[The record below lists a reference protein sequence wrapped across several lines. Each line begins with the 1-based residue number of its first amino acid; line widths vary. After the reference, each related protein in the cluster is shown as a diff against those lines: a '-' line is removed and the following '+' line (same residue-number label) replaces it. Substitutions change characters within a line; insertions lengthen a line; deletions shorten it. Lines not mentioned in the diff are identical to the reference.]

1 MIEYVLIDLDG
12 TLLDF
17 GAGER
22 NAFKETINKY
32 SNYVLKEK
40 DYKKFSDINEYYFN
54 EHSKGNMERK
64 EFHYNRFKKIFEYLN
79 LDCPI
84 IEANAFYIE
93 SLRYQAN
100 PFDDVFE
107 FLDYLKDKYRL
118 FIASNGM
125 TSVQIKRLELAGI
138 LKYFE
143 KIYVSEA
150 IGYNK
155 PEEGF
160 FNYIVKDIND
170 YDKSKYIII
179 GDRLDSDIE
188 GGRGFNIKTVFL
200 DRSKRHG
207 NVDANY
213 HINDLRE
220 IKKIL

>member
-17 GAGER
+17 SAGER

-32 SNYVLKEK
+32 SNYVLKEE

-54 EHSKGNMERK
+54 EYSKGNMERK

>member
-1 MIEYVLIDLDG
+1 
-12 TLLDF
+12 
-17 GAGER
+17 
-22 NAFKETINKY
+22 
-32 SNYVLKEK
+32 
-40 DYKKFSDINEYYFN
+40 
-54 EHSKGNMERK
+54 MERK

-107 FLDYLKDKYRL
+107 FLEYLKDKYRL

-143 KIYVSEA
+143 KIYVSES

-220 IKKIL
+220 IKKIS

>member
-17 GAGER
+17 SAGER
-22 NAFKETINKY
+22 NAFKETIEKY
-32 SNYVLKEK
+32 SNYNLKED
-40 DYKKFSDINEYYFN
+40 DYKKFSDINEFYFN
-54 EHSKGNMERK
+54 EYSRGNMLRK

-84 IEANAFYIE
+84 EEANAFYIE

-107 FLDYLKDKYRL
+107 FLDYLKGKYRL

-125 TSVQIKRLELAGI
+125 TSVQIKRLEISKL
-138 LKYFE
+138 LNYFE
-143 KIYVSEA
+143 KIYVSET
-150 IGYNK
+150 IGFNK
-155 PEEGF
+155 PDEGF
-160 FNYIVKDIND
+160 FEYVLKDIND

-188 GGRGFNIKTVFL
+188 GGRRFDIKTVFL
-200 DRSKRHG
+200 DRNKKH
-207 NVDANY
+207 NDVNANF
-213 HINDLRE
+213 HIFDLRE

>member
-17 GAGER
+17 SAGER

-32 SNYVLKEK
+32 FNYVLKEE

-54 EHSKGNMERK
+54 EYSKGNMERK

-107 FLDYLKDKYRL
+107 FLEYLKDKYRL